1 MKDSKVEGLK
11 KRIKADT
18 ICTIVMAIIM
28 LGLLMVNM
36 RSVYVY
42 EGDYSGVIRSVVLLL
57 VAVVVLIILS
67 IMMIEILRK
76 GKPFSKSVIMKL
88 RVLAVWVILG
98 AFLPNVVTMILEFT
112 TTQQTELSIG
122 ITEILIAI
130 LGMMIGMISE
140 VFYYGYELQDDM
152 DSIA

>member
-57 VAVVVLIILS
+57 VEVVVLIILS
-67 IMMIEILRK
+67 IMMK
-76 GKPFSKSVIMKL
+76 CIM
-88 RVLAVWVILG
+88 
-98 AFLPNVVTMILEFT
+98 P
-112 TTQQTELSIG
+112 
-122 ITEILIAI
+122 
-130 LGMMIGMISE
+130 
-140 VFYYGYELQDDM
+140 
-152 DSIA
+152 

>member
-1 MKDSKVEGLK
+1 MKDSKVERLK

-36 RSVYVY
+36 RPVYVY

-76 GKPFSKSVIMKL
+76 GKPFSKSVLMKL

-98 AFLPNVVTMILEFT
+98 AFLPNVVTMILGFT
-112 TTQQTELSIG
+112 TTQQIELSIG

-130 LGMMIGMISE
+130 MGVMIGMISE